1 MVRGCS
7 MKIEDHKKAKARH
20 KGKEVKIHYDL
31 KREQERIAVEIVGL
45 KARREVALAQHAPP
59 KRSRRMAAE

>member
-1 MVRGCS
+1 

-45 KARREVALAQHAPP
+45 KARREATALAQHALP